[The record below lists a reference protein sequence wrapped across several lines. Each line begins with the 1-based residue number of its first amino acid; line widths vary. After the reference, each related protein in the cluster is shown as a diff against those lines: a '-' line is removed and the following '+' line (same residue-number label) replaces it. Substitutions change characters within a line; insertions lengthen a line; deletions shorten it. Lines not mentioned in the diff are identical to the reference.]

1 MKKPLMIVPL
11 ALLGASAA
19 VLAEDAVQHQVTVV
33 ATVPTEN
40 FYVVP
45 PAGDRWLSEP
55 QELFWNPQTN
65 SLGSVRK
72 QLEAKSTIG
81 PIKAYLSE
89 PAMMSS
95 GANTIDLNVSMRSV
109 ELTTTATEV
118 MPAALALA
126 GTRMD
131 VVISAKPLASGNYV
145 PGRYQGVVGM
155 IFETAAPP
163 APPATGD

>member
-1 MKKPLMIVPL
+1 MKKSLMIAPL

-45 PAGDRWLSEP
+45 PAGDSWLNDP
-55 QELFWNPQTN
+55 QELFWNPQN
-65 SLGSVRK
+65 NGLSSVRK
-72 QLEAKSTIG
+72 QLEAKSTVG
-81 PIKAYLSE
+81 PINAYLSA
-89 PAMMSS
+89 PAVMAS
-95 GANTIDLNVSMRSV
+95 GSNNIDLNVKLRGIDLS
-109 ELTTTATEV
+109 TTTTEV
-118 MPAALALA
+118 VPAALALT

-131 VVISAKPLASGNYV
+131 VEISAKPLASGDYA

-155 IFETAAPP
+155 IFETAAP
-163 APPATGD
+163 